1 MNLGLVFGG
10 QSYEHEISIV
20 SAITLKD
27 ILKKE
32 VKFIF
37 CDKDREFYLIETK
50 NMKATYFS
58 SFEYKKA
65 KKLTLKNGG
74 FFIDGKFSSKKIEV
88 DVYVNLIHGCDGEDG
103 KLASLFEF
111 FDVKFIG
118 TRLKPAILSYDKVLT
133 KFLANITGVKTLNY
147 QILKRN
153 EEITIKPPFILKPA
167 TLGSSIGISIVK
179 DESEI
184 TYALDKSFEFDDTLL
199 VEPFFEGVRECNL
212 AGYKADSKMEFSMI
226 EEPNKDEFLDFDQ
239 KYLRFSDSK
248 TIKEANLD
256 EKLKEKLRKAFSK
269 IYSYGFDGS
278 LIRCDFFII
287 DDEIYLNEI
296 NTNPG
301 SLAHYLFDNFED
313 RLYDLARSL
322 PNYKKIDI
330 NYNYVKSI
338 SVYK

>member
-27 ILKKE
+27 VLKKE

-37 CDKDREFYLIETK
+37 CDRDRDFYLIDPK

-58 SFEYKKA
+58 SLEYKKS
-65 KKLTLKNGG
+65 KKLILKNGG
-74 FFIDGKFSSKKIEV
+74 FFSEGAFSSKKIDV
-88 DVYVNLIHGCDGEDG
+88 QVYVNLIHGCDGEDG

-133 KFLANITGVKTLNY
+133 KFLANTTGVKTLNY

-313 RLYDLARSL
+313 RLYDLARNL
-322 PNYKKIDI
+322 PSYKKIEID
-330 NYNYVKSI
+330 YNYVKSI

>member
-1 MNLGLVFGG
+1 MKLGLLFGG

-103 KLASLFEF
+103 KIASLLEF

-118 TRLKPAILSYDKVLT
+118 TRLKPALLSYDKVLT
-133 KFLANITGVKTLNY
+133 KFLAKITGVKALDY
-147 QILKRN
+147 QILRKGDDIN
-153 EEITIKPPFILKPA
+153 LKPPFILKPA

-179 DESEI
+179 NEAEI
-184 TYALDKSFEFDDTLL
+184 SYALDKSFEYDDTLL

-212 AGYKADSKMEFSMI
+212 AGYKADSKIEFSMI

-248 TIKEANLD
+248 TIKETNLD
-256 EKLKEKLRKAFSK
+256 ENLKEKLRKSFCK
-269 IYSYGFDGS
+269 IYSFGFDGS

-287 DDEIYLNEI
+287 DNEVYLNEI

-313 RLYDLARSL
+313 RLYDLAKNL
-322 PNYKKIDI
+322 PSYKNIEV
-330 NYNYVKSI
+330 NYNYIKSI

>member
-1 MNLGLVFGG
+1 MKLGLLFGG

-103 KLASLFEF
+103 KIASLLEF

-118 TRLKPAILSYDKVLT
+118 TRLKPALLSYDKVLT
-133 KFLANITGVKTLNY
+133 KFLAKITGVKALDY
-147 QILKRN
+147 QILRKGDDIN
-153 EEITIKPPFILKPA
+153 LKPPFILKPA

-179 DESEI
+179 NEAEI
-184 TYALDKSFEFDDTLL
+184 SYALDKSFEYDDTLL

>member
-27 ILKKE
+27 VLKKDI
-32 VKFIF
+32 KFIF
-37 CDKDREFYLIETK
+37 CDKDRDFYLIDSK

-58 SFEYKKA
+58 SFEYKKS
-65 KKLTLKNGG
+65 KKLILKNGG
-74 FFIDGKFSSKKIEV
+74 FFSEGAFSSKKTDV
-88 DVYVNLIHGCDGEDG
+88 QVYVNLIHGCDGEDG

>member
-1 MNLGLVFGG
+1 MKLGLLFGG

-103 KLASLFEF
+103 KIASLLEF

-118 TRLKPAILSYDKVLT
+118 TRLKPALLSYDKVLT
-133 KFLANITGVKTLNY
+133 KFLAKITGVKALDY
-147 QILKRN
+147 QILRKGDDIN
-153 EEITIKPPFILKPA
+153 LKPPFILKPA

-179 DESEI
+179 NEAEI
-184 TYALDKSFEFDDTLL
+184 SYALDKSFEYDDTLL

-313 RLYDLARSL
+313 RLYDLARNL
-322 PNYKKIDI
+322 PSYKKIEID
-330 NYNYVKSI
+330 YNYVKSI

>member
-27 ILKKE
+27 VLKKDI
-32 VKFIF
+32 KFIF
-37 CDKDREFYLIETK
+37 CDKDRDFYLIDSK

-58 SFEYKKA
+58 SSQYKKS
-65 KKLTLKNGG
+65 KKLILKNGG
-74 FFIDGKFSSKKIEV
+74 FFSEGAFSSKKIDV
-88 DVYVNLIHGCDGEDG
+88 QVYVNLIHGCDGEDG

-133 KFLANITGVKTLNY
+133 KFLANITGVKTLIY